1 MDLIRTVKIIIL
13 AVALF
18 LVFMVAKTAISGIID
33 NNRYGK
39 TYKQGCEQLENREYE
54 NARSSFEKTRGY
66 KDSDEL
72 ILKCYYLE
80 GQDYFAKGEYENAEK
95 AYEQAGKY
103 EDAEEKR
110 LLSIYKDAERYEAE
124 GNEDMAIKR
133 FSEAGNYK
141 DSMERVEKN
150 KRAREK
156 KKTLVVNY
164 DVEEKTLDVPDSSD
178 REHTFSALSTMS
190 MSGNFDEPGQ
200 QKEFPFTAKYR
211 GWYSFV
217 VNWEKTTARKIGHK
231 VLDKK
236 RNEAGNWNNTEL
248 LESKQIYINEPGDYI
263 FVLSADQAK
272 AGDTFDTY
280 LMLTKEEIDLCE
292 YQIVHDSI
300 EDAHQ
305 MREYWIDPMVSG
317 TYRFEFSD
325 MSKKLFMD
333 GEIRDSSGKLVW
345 STLSWDFN
353 PWGHDVYSSG
363 YSREIELD
371 KEENYKF
378 YLFARGS
385 MGSFTLKLYSPKE
398 TKDVSSYTTVN
409 DELSFEGQK
418 NKYTIIPENDGIH
431 GFSIGTLYGNANLYI
446 AIIDEYGNIV
456 SDGITPS
463 GGGYVCAD
471 MKEGKKYT
479 ILIEQKR
486 NTSKYTLS
494 IGKPGGKEDMTG
506 YERVTDNIRFS
517 GQKNQYTFRAPET
530 GGYSLSVGPMNGDQ
544 KICIT
549 IVDSFDHK
557 VLDRTYF
564 TSGDR
569 LKDKVNLD
577 AGEEY
582 TIFVTQE
589 RGLGAYTML
598 LVCN

>member
-1 MDLIRTVKIIIL
+1 MDLIRTIKIILL
-13 AVALF
+13 AVALIF
-18 LVFMVAKTAISGIID
+18 AFRTGKKVISGIID

-39 TYKQGCEQLENREYE
+39 TYKQGCEQLENGKYE
-54 NARSSFEKTRGY
+54 NARNSFEKTRGY

-72 ILKCYYLE
+72 ILKSYYLE
-80 GQDYFAKGEYENAEK
+80 GQDYFDKGEYKNAEK

-110 LLSIYKDAERYEAE
+110 LLSIYKDAERYESE
-124 GNEDMAIKR
+124 GNEDLAIKR

-141 DSMERVEKN
+141 DSMDRAEKN
-150 KRAREK
+150 KRALEK

-164 DVEEKTLDVPDSSD
+164 DVEEKTLDVPASSD
-178 REHTFSALSTMS
+178 QEHTFSDLSTMS
-190 MSGNFDEPGQ
+190 MSGKFDEPGQ
-200 QKEFPFTAKYR
+200 QKEFPFTANYR

-217 VNWEKTTARKIGHK
+217 VNWDKTTARKIGRK

-236 RNEAGNWNNTEL
+236 GNEAGNWNTEKL
-248 LESKQIYINEPGDYI
+248 LESEQIYINEPGDYI
-263 FVLSADQAK
+263 FVISADQAE

-300 EDAHQ
+300 EDLHQ
-305 MREYWIDPMVSG
+305 LREYWINPMVSG

-325 MSKKLFMD
+325 MPNNLFMN
-333 GEIRDSSGKLVW
+333 GEIRDSSGKIIW
-345 STLSWDFN
+345 STLTLWSN
-353 PWGHDVYSSG
+353 GYSSG

-371 KEENYKF
+371 KEKNYKF
-378 YLFARGS
+378 YLFAKES
-385 MGSFTLKLYSPKE
+385 KGSFTLKLYSPKE
-398 TKDVSSYTTVN
+398 TKDISSYTEVN
-409 DELSFEGQK
+409 DELSYESQK
-418 NKYTIIPENDGIH
+418 NKYTIVPENDGIH
-431 GFSIGTLYGNANLYI
+431 GFSIGKLYGNASLNI
-446 AIIDEYGNIV
+446 RIFDEYGNTV
-456 SDGITPS
+456 SDGNISS
-463 GGGYVCAD
+463 GGGYICAE

-479 ILIEQKR
+479 ISIEQR
-486 NTSKYTLS
+486 LHTSKYTLS
-494 IGKPGGKEDMTG
+494 IGKPAGKQDMTG

-517 GQKNQYTFRAPET
+517 GQKNQYSFRAFET

-549 IVDSFDHK
+549 IIDSYDHK
-557 VLDRTYF
+557 VLGRTYF

-569 LKDKVNLD
+569 LQDKVNLN

-582 TIFVTQE
+582 TIFITQE
-589 RGLGAYTML
+589 TGLGVYTMS